1 MIDRNAIEKALLIGI
16 VKNKCW
22 SSLILNNITR
32 DYFTAENKDLYDYIK
47 GNVDS
52 DKYPDLRILGYEFGI
67 DDTSMSEYTSIQDI
81 DGLCDTLRK
90 DFTKSK
96 LELEMGRL
104 NEHSQEILTNPYK
117 YVSRIGELYD
127 NMKLLG
133 QHTKSVDLFADIDEI
148 LKIDPND
155 VISTGFKEL
164 DQALIGWKR
173 GEELAVFMARTNQ
186 GKSWFGLK
194 FAFAAA
200 LKGERVGIYSG
211 EMSQRQLQERI
222 INCAKQTYTS
232 TKEDA
237 LKFIQEHDLCIR
249 LLTQK
254 ELRRRANVNDIE
266 EMVIREKLTMV
277 VIDQLSLM
285 EDVIS
290 KPGVPLRQQ
299 YGNITNDL
307 LTMSSKHSLPVVLLV
322 QSNRQGAEQR
332 NGPALENIAE
342 ADAVGQNAT
351 RVLSMKNENGTVT
364 INVVKNRY
372 GPVGFSQKY
381 DVDFGINKYKPIQEY
396 IQPEGIATRKNRARE
411 MFTGNSGRTF

>member
-1 MIDRNAIEKALLIGI
+1 M
-16 VKNKCW
+16 
-22 SSLILNNITR
+22 ILNNITR
-32 DYFTAENKDLYDYIK
+32 DYFTAENRDLYDYIK
-47 GNVDS
+47 DNVDGG
-52 DKYPDLRILGYEFGI
+52 KYPDLRILGYEFHI
-67 DDTSMSEYTSIQDI
+67 DDVSMSEYTSIEDI

-90 DFTKSK
+90 DYTKGK
-96 LELEMGRL
+96 LEYEMGKL
-104 NEHSQEILTNPYK
+104 NEHSQEILTDPYK
-117 YVSRIGELYD
+117 YVDRIGQLYD

-133 QHTKSVDLFADIDEI
+133 QHTKSVDLFADIGEI

-164 DQALIGWKR
+164 DQVLIGWKR

-194 FAFAAA
+194 FALAAA
-200 LKGERVGIYSG
+200 LRGERVGIYSG

-222 INCAKQTYTS
+222 ICCAKQTYT
-232 TKEDA
+232 TTQEEA
-237 LKFIQEHDLCIR
+237 LRFIQDNNMCIR

-285 EDVIS
+285 DDVIS

-364 INVVKNRY
+364 INIIKNRY

-381 DVDFGINKYKPIQEY
+381 DVDFGMNKYKPIQEY
-396 IQPEGIATRKNRARE
+396 IQPEGVVNRKNHARE
-411 MFTGNSGRTF
+411 IFTNNRGKTF

>member
-1 MIDRNAIEKALLIGI
+1 MINRNQVERALLINI
-16 VKNKCW
+16 VKEKKW
-22 SSLILNNITR
+22 SSLVLNNITR

-47 GNVDS
+47 NYVDGE
-52 DKYPDLRILGYEFGI
+52 KYPDLKLVSYEFNI
-67 DDTSMSEYTSIQDI
+67 DDISMSEYTSITDI

-90 DFTKSK
+90 DYTKNK
-96 LELEMGRL
+96 LEVEMGRL
-104 NEHSQEILTNPYK
+104 NEHSQEIISDPYK
-117 YVSRIGELYD
+117 YVDRIGELYD

-133 QHTKSVDLFADIDEI
+133 QHTKSVDLFADIGEI

-155 VISTGFKEL
+155 VIGTGFREL

-200 LKGERVGIYSG
+200 LKGEKVGIYSG
-211 EMSQRQLQERI
+211 EMSQRQLQERMI
-222 INCAKQTYTS
+222 CCAKQTYTS
-232 TKEDA
+232 TKEEA
-237 LKFIQEHDLCIR
+237 LQFIQSNNMCIR

-266 EMVIREKLTMV
+266 EMIIREKLTMV

-307 LTMSSKHSLPVVLLV
+307 LTISSKYGLPVILLV

-351 RVLSMKNENGTVT
+351 RVISMKNENGTIT
-364 INVVKNRY
+364 LNIIKNRY

-381 DVDFGINKYKPIQEY
+381 DVDFGINKYKPIQEFS
-396 IQPEGIATRKNRARE
+396 QPDGITTRKNKARE
-411 MFTGNSGRTF
+411 IFTGKRTF